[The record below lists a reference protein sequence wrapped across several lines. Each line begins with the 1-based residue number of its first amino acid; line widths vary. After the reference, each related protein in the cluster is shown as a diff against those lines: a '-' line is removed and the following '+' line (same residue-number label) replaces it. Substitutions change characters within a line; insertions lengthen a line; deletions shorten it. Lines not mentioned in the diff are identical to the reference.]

1 MTALVIL
8 DFIAVALFAASGALA
23 AARKGLDLIGLIWLA
38 ALTGI
43 GGGTFRDL
51 LLGLPVFWVHQPVYL
66 GIAAAVSA
74 LVFVLARVPARS
86 ETVLLWLDALG
97 LAFVSVAGAKK
108 AMDFGAPPST
118 AVLMGVLTGTL
129 GGVLRDVLAN
139 EPSVLLRKEIYITAS
154 LLGAAVYVVAVKAG
168 LGQPVASVA
177 GLVAGFGL
185 RAGAL
190 IFGWSLPGARLG
202 RADSD
207 ATPPKP

>member
-1 MTALVIL
+1 MTALVVL
-8 DFIAVALFAASGALA
+8 DFVAVALFAASGALA

-168 LGQPVASVA
+168 LGQPAASVA

-190 IFGWSLPGARLG
+190 VFGWSLPGARLG
-202 RADSD
+202 RAAED
-207 ATPPKP
+207 

>member
-1 MTALVIL
+1 MTALVVL

-154 LLGAAVYVVAVKAG
+154 LLGATVYVVAVKAG

-202 RADSD
+202 RE
-207 ATPPKP
+207 